1 MLGLVRYSKN
11 PTSAL
16 PVARINKQQLAQ
28 ACPLHGFAFSDRLL
42 TCKLY
47 PCSDQAR
54 TPFSFRLAARAKQT
68 FQLAGRAAN
77 HSAAAARYPNKAM
90 RRPHLRHA
98 VAALLVAYTSGETD
112 RVLVDVAANS
122 RRCLGEEF
130 PEDALGRWKFSV
142 AGVVKHG
149 DLKRNS
155 EAAQKVRAT
164 VKDPSKKLLWSAAL
178 NDDATNAPAFSF
190 TATTPGL
197 YRACVENRHTKPQRV
212 AITVEQGWGVR
223 DYAAVGEGVFGP
235 VEKQL
240 DDSDHMLR
248 DIAAEMDA
256 ALNREERLREG
267 AESGRDRVEL
277 FGVVSMGVLFVTALW
292 QVVYLRSF
300 FRSKKLL

>member
-1 MLGLVRYSKN
+1 MV
-11 PTSAL
+11 
-16 PVARINKQQLAQ
+16 
-28 ACPLHGFAFSDRLL
+28 
-42 TCKLY
+42 
-47 PCSDQAR
+47 
-54 TPFSFRLAARAKQT
+54 
-68 FQLAGRAAN
+68 
-77 HSAAAARYPNKAM
+77 
-90 RRPHLRHA
+90 RPHLLHA
-98 VAALLVAYTSGETD
+98 VAAALITYTSGETD

-149 DLKRNS
+149 DLKRNGD
-155 EAAQKVRAT
+155 AAEKVRAT

-190 TATTPGL
+190 TATAPGL